1 MSTLSVCMFAYSAGR
16 DVIVKQNYVKYL
28 TLTPAQG
35 KTRHNW
41 GKPGKVFPGIAT
53 AKDKSGPYT

>member
-1 MSTLSVCMFAYSAGR
+1 MFAYSAGR